1 MTRSTIAIIGLFLL
15 AGCSGGGGEES
26 APATQ
31 ATAQPPPPDMLV
43 ATSDGLW
50 RGKTNGQ
57 GELIFARSNF
67 HQAVFG
73 MSEGRVV
80 YHRVKGPTGGY
91 PPDDYDI
98 WTVNTDGT
106 GDRVLVNTNDL
117 ERGLALH
124 GPWLVYIKLGQSV
137 DQQTWSLRLDTG
149 AQHFLYD
156 GLRVFSQLYGADRVL
171 FQDDLEISSN
181 ALTGGSSVTHAR
193 VPDSD
198 TNMSGYGMVVGNH
211 LIFREEARSGFPL
224 LTVPLA
230 GGTPTPLE
238 SDPGYQYVGGT
249 LGTRVI
255 YHRCANSNCDVVS
268 VEADG
273 TGKVVLASHPAN
285 EAVQGVTTSQ
295 VIIRRNL
302 SGNDQLIAVPVAGGP
317 ERFLTTMTDS
327 EFVEFI
333 VGDLIIVRR
342 PTGVWSIDLNGTYK
356 KLGSSPGDFGFAAV
370 GNAVC
375 YNAPTILYC
384 APLDGSGEVRI
395 TGNGKVVGM
404 L

>member
-1 MTRSTIAIIGLFLL
+1 MTRNIIALVGLALL
-15 AGCSGGGGEES
+15 AGCSGGGGEEP

-31 ATAQPPPPDMLV
+31 ATPQPPPPDMLV

-67 HQAVFG
+67 HQAVFEV
-73 MSEGRVV
+73 SEGRVV
-80 YHRVKGPTGGY
+80 YHRVKGPTGGF

-124 GPWLVYIKLGQSV
+124 GPWLVYFKLGQNV
-137 DQQTWSLRLDTG
+137 TAQTWSLRLDTG
-149 AQHFLYD
+149 AQHFLYEGN
-156 GLRVFSQLYGADRVL
+156 GLFQQVYGADRVL
-171 FQDDLEISSN
+171 FKEDLEIFSN

-193 VPDSD
+193 VPDND
-198 TNMSGYGMVVGNH
+198 TYMSGNSMVVGNH

-285 EAVQGVTTSQ
+285 EAVQGVTTTQ

-302 SGNDQLIAVPVAGGP
+302 NGRDQLIAVPVTGGP
-317 ERFLTTMTDS
+317 ETPLMIMTNS
-327 EFVEFI
+327 EFVDRI
-333 VGDLIIVRR
+333 VGDLIILRR
-342 PTGVWSIDLNGTYK
+342 PTGTWTLDLSGNLKQIGKIAGLDTFQVVGDRICSDLGQVW
-356 KLGSSPGDFGFAAV
+356 
-370 GNAVC
+370 C
-375 YNAPTILYC
+375 M
-384 APLDGSGEVRI
+384 PLDGSGPEVKVA
-395 TGNGKVVGM
+395 TEGKVVGV